1 MRMYRFFPHLP
12 FYAKYGAIPES
23 YLIALS
29 YEEQLLW
36 LCKAI
41 TDVDSKI
48 GVSFEELQKYV
59 DDALK
64 EIELSISYIN
74 FQIAD
79 INEILK
85 NLAGL
90 VANKQDRL
98 MAGTGI
104 KIENNVISTTGMS
117 VNENLLVDITSELEN
132 GYTYPDTAV
141 GQILDRVPVTF
152 EDYALVEIPQE
163 EETTYQIVGKFTM
176 YEIDSTSRE
185 VLVKEVL
192 ETSAGYSY
200 TTTAGRTLVIC
211 FNTATEPAPVW
222 ENDITFLI
230 ELEKGQFTNGTTVT
244 IDGVVYSKTSKSVQE
259 NAQIGTIPA
268 YTINTGFTKLGWT
281 ESEYDPDF
289 IMSDLSIS
297 ILVPRTNAVVKAV
310 FETNSSSDDNNQ
322 DPEPDWENP

>member
-1 MRMYRFFPHLP
+1 MYRYFPHLP

-36 LCKAI
+36 LCKKI
-41 TDVDSKI
+41 TDVDNKV
-48 GVSFEELQKYV
+48 GVSFEDLQKYV
-59 DDALK
+59 DNALQD
-64 EIELSISYIN
+64 IELSIRYIN

-79 INEILK
+79 INGILT
-85 NLAGL
+85 NLAGI

-98 MAGTGI
+98 TAGTGI
-104 KIENNVISTTGMS
+104 RIENNVISTTGMS
-117 VNENLLVDITSELEN
+117 VNENLLVDITSSLEE
-132 GYTYPDTAV
+132 GYTYPDTQV
-141 GQILDRVPVTF
+141 GQILDRVPVAF

-163 EETTYQIVGKFTM
+163 EETTYQIVGNFTM
-176 YEIDSTSRE
+176 YEIDSQTRE

-192 ETSAGYSY
+192 QTSTGYSY

-211 FNTATEPAPVW
+211 FNTATEPTPVW

-244 IDGVVYSKTSKSVQE
+244 IDGVVYSKAIKSVQE
-259 NAQIGTIPA
+259 NAQIGEIPA

-297 ILVPRTNAVVKAV
+297 ILVPRTNAIVKAV
-310 FETNSSSDDNNQ
+310 FETESNSNQDNQ
-322 DPEPDWENP
+322 DPDTQWENS